1 MEKLQVAME
10 FIPKQKSSVK
20 RVVLAVGIVFAI
32 GTAVCLIILASYG
45 IPKINKL
52 ENEINSIKN
61 ENQYKRQL
69 SAVQDKIMK
78 RINISM
84 RYFSDKRMTDLIRNE
99 IEQMK
104 TGNRLE
110 PNTGHDLRQN
120 LSDINGHLDVLVET
134 VGKLSALVLR
144 INSSSGSTI
153 SRLRSNLNETKNDL
167 IRLQNELTE
176 LNKSVHT
183 DIAPFIISAV
193 NDVRKELDMLRK
205 STTANVSG
213 LWKHWNRTDAEIED
227 IIKMIAQQNE
237 TLHFKIAYHSDVLYS
252 EVKDIEKKQSR
263 FHNYTN
269 RNMKNIRSEMNQTR
283 QSLQHTFNAEIARV
297 NTSWHKALED
307 IDGSLRLSVTKVKVK
322 VDRIK
327 QDLQNSMNN
336 IIKEQNEIKDDFSK
350 TKAGFQEN
358 DRKHDSAISNQ
369 ASEMKSMKKRIETL
383 EGKLDSKTRK
393 IENDIQNVQKSVNNM
408 KNSANRVLGSYVPFI
423 LVLYYFI

>member
-99 IEQMK
+99 IDQMK

-252 EVKDIEKKQSR
+252 EVKDIEKKAVEVS
-263 FHNYTN
+263 
-269 RNMKNIRSEMNQTR
+269 
-283 QSLQHTFNAEIARV
+283 
-297 NTSWHKALED
+297 
-307 IDGSLRLSVTKVKVK
+307 
-322 VDRIK
+322 
-327 QDLQNSMNN
+327 
-336 IIKEQNEIKDDFSK
+336 
-350 TKAGFQEN
+350 
-358 DRKHDSAISNQ
+358 
-369 ASEMKSMKKRIETL
+369 
-383 EGKLDSKTRK
+383 
-393 IENDIQNVQKSVNNM
+393 
-408 KNSANRVLGSYVPFI
+408 
-423 LVLYYFI
+423 

>member
-1 MEKLQVAME
+1 
-10 FIPKQKSSVK
+10 
-20 RVVLAVGIVFAI
+20 
-32 GTAVCLIILASYG
+32 
-45 IPKINKL
+45 
-52 ENEINSIKN
+52 
-61 ENQYKRQL
+61 
-69 SAVQDKIMK
+69 
-78 RINISM
+78 
-84 RYFSDKRMTDLIRNE
+84 
-99 IEQMK
+99 MK
-104 TGNRLE
+104 TGNRSE
-110 PNTGHDLRQN
+110 PNTGHDLRQSF
-120 LSDINGHLDVLVET
+120 SDIKGHLDVLVET
-134 VGKLSALVLR
+134 VGNLSALVLR
-144 INSSSGSTI
+144 MNSSSGSTI

-283 QSLQHTFNAEIARV
+283 QSLQHTFNTEIARV

>member
-1 MEKLQVAME
+1 MEKSQVAMDLQNGVT
-10 FIPKQKSSVK
+10 KQKCSVQ
-20 RVVLAVGIVFAI
+20 RVLLALGIVLVI
-32 GTAVCLIILASYG
+32 VTVGLIILASYL
-45 IPKINKL
+45 IPKI
-52 ENEINSIKN
+52 
-61 ENQYKRQL
+61 RQL

-99 IEQMK
+99 IDQMK
-104 TGNRLE
+104 TGNRSE

-120 LSDINGHLDVLVET
+120 LSDINDHLDVLVET
-134 VGKLSALVLR
+134 VGNLSALVLR
-144 INSSSGSTI
+144 MNSSSGSTI

-167 IRLQNELTE
+167 ILLQNELTE

-393 IENDIQNVQKSVNNM
+393 IETDIQNVQKSVNNM

-423 LVLYYFI
+423 IVLYYFI

>member
-1 MEKLQVAME
+1 MEKLLVVME
-10 FIPKQKSSVK
+10 LPKQKCAVK
-20 RVVLAVGIVFAI
+20 RVLLAVGIVFAI
-32 GTAVCLIILASYG
+32 VTVCLIILASYLTL
-45 IPKINKL
+45 KINKL
-52 ENEINSIKN
+52 ENEINSLNKEN
-61 ENQYKRQL
+61 EYKRQL

-78 RINISM
+78 KINISM

-104 TGNRLE
+104 TGNRSE

-120 LSDINGHLDVLVET
+120 LSDINDHLDVLVET
-134 VGKLSALVLR
+134 VGNLSALVLR
-144 INSSSGSTI
+144 MNSSSGSTI

-176 LNKSVHT
+176 LNKSVQT

-213 LWKHWNRTDAEIED
+213 LWKHWNRTDAEIGD

-283 QSLQHTFNAEIARV
+283 QSLQHIFNAEIARV

-307 IDGSLRLSVTKVKVK
+307 IDGSLRLSVTKMKVK
-322 VDRIK
+322 VDKIK
-327 QDLQNSMNN
+327 QNLQNSMNN
-336 IIKEQNEIKDDFSK
+336 IIKEQNEIKDDLSK
-350 TKAGFQEN
+350 TKASFQEN
-358 DRKHDSAISNQ
+358 DRKHDSNQ
-369 ASEMKSMKKRIETL
+369 ASEIKSMKKRIETL
-383 EGKLDSKTRK
+383 EGKLDSKTRN

>member
-1 MEKLQVAME
+1 MEKSQVAMDLQNGVT
-10 FIPKQKSSVK
+10 KQKCSVQ
-20 RVVLAVGIVFAI
+20 RVLLALGIVLVI
-32 GTAVCLIILASYG
+32 VTVGLIILASYL
-45 IPKINKL
+45 IPKI
-52 ENEINSIKN
+52 
-61 ENQYKRQL
+61 RQL

-99 IEQMK
+99 IDQMK
-104 TGNRLE
+104 TGNRSE

-120 LSDINGHLDVLVET
+120 LSDINDHLDVLVET
-134 VGKLSALVLR
+134 VGNLSALVLR
-144 INSSSGSTI
+144 MNSSSGSTI

-167 IRLQNELTE
+167 ILLQNELTE

-227 IIKMIAQQNE
+227 IIKMIVQQNE

-307 IDGSLRLSVTKVKVK
+307 IDGSLRLCDK
-322 VDRIK
+322 
-327 QDLQNSMNN
+327 
-336 IIKEQNEIKDDFSK
+336 
-350 TKAGFQEN
+350 G
-358 DRKHDSAISNQ
+358 
-369 ASEMKSMKKRIETL
+369 
-383 EGKLDSKTRK
+383 EGKGR
-393 IENDIQNVQKSVNNM
+393 QNKARPPEQHE
-408 KNSANRVLGSYVPFI
+408 
-423 LVLYYFI
+423 